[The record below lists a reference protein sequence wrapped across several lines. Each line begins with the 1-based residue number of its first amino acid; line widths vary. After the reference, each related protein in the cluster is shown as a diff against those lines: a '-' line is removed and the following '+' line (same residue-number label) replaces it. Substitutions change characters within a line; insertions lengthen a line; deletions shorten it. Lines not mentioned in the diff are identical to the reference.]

1 MNLFDRFVQRY
12 GRLPTERDPDYLEM
26 LRMSK
31 YRILPIPDVGP
42 AFKCANCGAAK
53 NDGRGYVDFGLQVDW
68 YGVVYLCTEC
78 LKDIAGK
85 AGLFRAL
92 ELRIIQLEEEI
103 KKRQYVNLS
112 VESFRETVL
121 RTFEEVRERFV
132 DLHSTGDDSSPGNN
146 DSVDSSS
153 NESGKSGTDSTESGT
168 TKSEQPTS
176 KSSTV
181 SGRKDVPQL
190 ADLLKQKPQ

>member
-1 MNLFDRFVQRY
+1 VNLFERFVQKY
-12 GRLPTERDPDYLEM
+12 GRLPTERDPAYLEM

-31 YRILPIPDVGP
+31 YRILPVPDVNP
-42 AFKCANCGAAK
+42 AKCANCGACK

-78 LKDIAGK
+78 LRDIAEK

-92 ELRIIQLEEEI
+92 ELKIVQLEEEV
-103 KKRQYVNLS
+103 KHRTVDRLTLKNF
-112 VESFRETVL
+112 EATVL

-132 DLHSTGDDSSPGNN
+132 DLHSSGDDRGPGIN
-146 DSVDSSS
+146 DNLATRKD
-153 NESGKSGTDSTESGT
+153 E
-168 TKSEQPTS
+168 PS
-176 KSSTV
+176 KSATSGPEQRAVKQTSV

-190 ADLLKQKPQ
+190 ADLLKQNLK

>member
-1 MNLFDRFVQRY
+1 VNLFDRFVQKH
-12 GRLPTERDPDYLEM
+12 GRLPTEYDPDYLEM

-31 YRILPIPDVGP
+31 YRILPVPDVNP
-42 AFKCANCGAAK
+42 AKCANCGSCK

-78 LKDIAGK
+78 LRDIAEK

-92 ELRIIQLEEEI
+92 ELKIVQLEEEV
-103 KKRQYVNLS
+103 KHRAVDKLTLKNF
-112 VESFRETVL
+112 EATVL

-132 DLHSTGDDSSPGNN
+132 DLHSTGDDIGTSNN
-146 DSVDSSS
+146 ASVDSPQDESS
-153 NESGKSGTDSTESGT
+153 KSGTDSTEPGTETANSGT
-168 TKSEQPTS
+168 TKQTS
-176 KSSTV
+176 G
-181 SGRKDVPQL
+181 SGRKDVLEL

>member
-1 MNLFDRFVQRY
+1 MNLFDRFVQKY

-31 YRILPIPDVGP
+31 YRILAVPDVNP
-42 AFKCANCGAAK
+42 AKCANCGSAK
-53 NDGRGYVDFGLQVDW
+53 CDGRNYVDFGLQVDW

-85 AGLFRAL
+85 AGLFRGL
-92 ELRIIQLEEEI
+92 ELRILQLEEEV
-103 KKRQYVNLS
+103 KNRTVDRLTLKNF
-112 VESFRETVL
+112 EATVL

-132 DLHSTGDDSSPGNN
+132 DLHSTGDDSGPGNN
-146 DSVDSSS
+146 DSVDSSAD
-153 NESGKSGTDSTESGT
+153 ESGKSGTDSTEPGT

-181 SGRKDVPQL
+181 SGRKDVLEL